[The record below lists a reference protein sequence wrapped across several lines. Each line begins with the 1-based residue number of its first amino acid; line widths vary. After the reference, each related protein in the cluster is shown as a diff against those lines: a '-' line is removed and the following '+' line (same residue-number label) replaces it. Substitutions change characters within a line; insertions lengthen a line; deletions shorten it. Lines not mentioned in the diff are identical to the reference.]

1 MVHGTLVYGWVG
13 GTSFMLLSLTCIYCS
28 MQTIKE
34 VRVMEAV
41 KVNLNYDETRSCKAK
56 ALASSVFVLYIVI
69 NVQMLL
75 NCEWGPKCRLPES
88 FRQSSVPI

>member
-1 MVHGTLVYGWVG
+1 
-13 GTSFMLLSLTCIYCS
+13 
-28 MQTIKE
+28 
-34 VRVMEAV
+34 MEAV
-41 KVNLNYDETRSCKAK
+41 KINLNHDETQGCKAK

-88 FRQSSVPI
+88 FRVICSNLGWSMSSPGV

>member
-1 MVHGTLVYGWVG
+1 VYGWVG
-13 GTSFMLLSLTCIYCS
+13 GTSFKLLSLTCIYCR

-41 KVNLNYDETRSCKAK
+41 KVNLNYDETQSCKAK